1 MRCLPCWSSVLLTA
15 AAALFAAIL
24 SSCSGAALGG
34 KPGGSPSGG
43 PPASKVTPTITW
55 PAPSP
60 ITNPTPLSTTQLD
73 ATASVPGTFV
83 YTPPAGTVLAA
94 GTQTLSVAFTPTDTA
109 AYNTASASVSIT
121 VNPAIQTG
129 GSPDAYVYVASSL
142 NNNSVQTYAFSA
154 AADGTLT
161 PLAGSP
167 FATGVALM
175 AANRNYLFGTDGID
189 IDSFSIAS
197 DGTLQQVA
205 SINAQ
210 QLNGQLSNGTYCGG
224 PQALFLDP
232 TGTTL
237 YANDYHGNICA
248 NNAFQFFDPNS
259 SSGQLTYLG
268 VSSAA
273 SPEFLGALSFIGNK
287 IDAYGSSCYHYK
299 ALIYGFERK
308 SDGTL
313 TSLNMNPAMPA
324 AQSGDFYCPYLAA
337 ADTGNDVAIPVQPL
351 DDASWQPVAPYQLA
365 VYTADGSGNL
375 TTTSTYSNMPSI
387 SAGFVRAIAMSPA
400 GDLLAVAGTEG
411 LQVFHFNGADPIT
424 PYTGLLA
431 TDEVDQIFW
440 DNDNH
445 LYAIGQASGK
455 LFVFTLTP
463 TMNSQAPGSPHT
475 IASPTSMVVL
485 AR

>member
-1 MRCLPCWSSVLLTA
+1 
-15 AAALFAAIL
+15 
-24 SSCSGAALGG
+24 
-34 KPGGSPSGG
+34 
-43 PPASKVTPTITW
+43 
-55 PAPSP
+55 
-60 ITNPTPLSTTQLD
+60 LD
-73 ATASVPGTFV
+73 ATANVAGTFA

-94 GTQTLSVAFTPTDTA
+94 GTQTLSVTFTPTDPA
-109 AYNTASASVSIT
+109 AYNTATASVSIT
-121 VNPAIQTG
+121 VNPAIQA
-129 GSPDAYVYVASSL
+129 PDAYVYVASSS

-167 FATGVALM
+167 FPTGVSLM
-175 AANRNYLFGTDGID
+175 AANRNYLFGTNGID
-189 IDSFSIAS
+189 IDSFSIAT
-197 DGTLQQVA
+197 DGTFQQVA

-210 QLNGQLSNGTYCGG
+210 QLNGQLPNGTYCGG
-224 PQALFLDP
+224 PGALFLDP
-232 TGTTL
+232 TGTAL
-237 YANDYHGNICA
+237 YANDYDGNICA
-248 NNAFQFFDPNS
+248 NNAFQFFSLNS

-273 SPEFLGALSFIGNK
+273 SPEFLGVMSFIGNK

-299 ALIYGFERK
+299 ALIYGFARN

-324 AQSGDFYCPYLAA
+324 AQSGVFYCPYLAA
-337 ADTGNDVAIPVQPL
+337 ADTGDHVAIPVQPL

-365 VYTADGSGNL
+365 SYTADSSGNL

-400 GDLLAVAGTEG
+400 GDLLAVAGTGG

-424 PYTGLLA
+424 PYTGLLL

-445 LYAIGQASGK
+445 LYAIGQAAGK
-455 LFVFTLTP
+455 LLVFTVTP
-463 TMNSQAPGSPHT
+463 TMNSQAPGSPYT
-475 IASPTSMVVL
+475 ITSPTNVVVL
-485 AR
+485 PR

>member
-1 MRCLPCWSSVLLTA
+1 MRYWQCWSSVPLTLAVSLA
-15 AAALFAAIL
+15 AATL
-24 SSCSGAALGG
+24 SSCSGATSSGNR
-34 KPGGSPSGG
+34 GGSGSSGS
-43 PPASKVTPTITW
+43 PTSKVTPTITW
-55 PAPSP
+55 APPAP
-60 ITNPTPLSTTQLD
+60 ITNPTPLSATQLD
-73 ATASVPGTFV
+73 ATANIPGALI

-109 AYNTASASVSIT
+109 DYTNATASVSIM
-121 VNPAIQTG
+121 VNPAIQTA
-129 GSPDAYVYVASSL
+129 SSRDAYVYVAS
-142 NNNSVQTYAFSA
+142 NPNNSVETYAFSA
-154 AADGTLT
+154 ASDGTLT

-167 FATGVALM
+167 FATGVSLM
-175 AANRNYLFGTDGID
+175 AANRNDLFGTNGID
-189 IDSFSIAS
+189 IDSFSIAA
-197 DGTLQQVA
+197 DGTFQQVA

-224 PQALFLDP
+224 PGALFLDP

-237 YANDYHGNICA
+237 YANDYDGNICA
-248 NNAFQFFDPNS
+248 NNAFQFFNLNS

-273 SPEFLGALSFIGNK
+273 SPEFLGVLSFIGNK

-299 ALIYGFERK
+299 ALIYGFERN

-324 AQSGDFYCPYLAA
+324 TQMGDFYCPYLAA
-337 ADTGNDVAIPVQPL
+337 ADTGNHVAIPVQPL
-351 DDASWQPVAPYQLA
+351 DDASWQPVAPYQLS
-365 VYTADGSGNL
+365 VYTADSAGNL

-400 GDLLAVAGTEG
+400 GDLLAVAGTGG

-424 PYTGLLA
+424 PDTGLLA

-445 LYAIGQASGK
+445 LYAIGQAAGK
-455 LFVFTLTP
+455 LFVFTVTP
-463 TMNSQAPGSPHT
+463 MTNSQAPGSPHT
-475 IASPTSMVVL
+475 IASPTSVVVL
-485 AR
+485 PR